1 MIKKRN
7 LLKKIEKDFILKEKL
22 NYEKS
27 LKLFE
32 EMWKYEKEILALPFE
47 NSLEGI
53 DVGIKI
59 SRIIN
64 TCLKD

>member
-1 MIKKRN
+1 MLKNRK
-7 LLKKIEKDFILKEKL
+7 LLKKTEKNFILKEKL

-32 EMWKYEKEILALPFE
+32 EIWKYAKEIGVLPSE

-53 DVGIKI
+53 DVDIKV